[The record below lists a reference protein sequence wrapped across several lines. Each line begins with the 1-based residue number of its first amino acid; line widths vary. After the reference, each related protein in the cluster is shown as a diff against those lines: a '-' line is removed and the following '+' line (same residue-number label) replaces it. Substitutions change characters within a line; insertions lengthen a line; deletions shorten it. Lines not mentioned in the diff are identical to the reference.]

1 MLESRQQTEKICK
14 WRRLILVH
22 FGQRQKFRQRAYHFN
37 KKIKLLSFS
46 EYSQIPLH
54 TVRQHRN
61 APENYLMRYFNA
73 EY

>member
-1 MLESRQQTEKICK
+1 MQMGI
-14 WRRLILVH
+14 ILVH
-22 FGQRQKFRQRAYHFN
+22 IGQRQKFRQRAYYFN

-61 APENYLMRYFNA
+61 APENYLMRY
-73 EY
+73 Y